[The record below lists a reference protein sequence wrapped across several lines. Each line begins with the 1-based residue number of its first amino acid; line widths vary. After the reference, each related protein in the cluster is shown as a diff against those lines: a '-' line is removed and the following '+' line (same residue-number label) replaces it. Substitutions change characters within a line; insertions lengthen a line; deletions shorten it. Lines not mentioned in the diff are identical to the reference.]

1 MKKIIIIISIILN
14 IFFIIYILC
23 NDIDLKIQK
32 KENKE
37 IIEKLLPEEIPFYR
51 EEFQRIKI
59 DDSFF
64 NIEFIND
71 NNNYYNEDQ
80 QQFFSVKQQ
89 YLSYMPEY
97 TYIKRFQTI
106 EISGQLLTFV
116 EFPYL
121 WSDKKEL
128 YQCLIVYR
136 VNLNKAFI
144 ILWRTTPKVDS
155 KLRVNPQISK
165 NTGRKSLTYMI
176 DDNTE
181 ELYTNLPYEVI
192 KELYPDYSDVYSKV
206 EITNITMKEGR
217 RKDYPN
223 LFYFFDENEF
233 YDQFILNFKQR

>member
-106 EISGQLLTFV
+106 EISGQQKLHGGVLTV
-116 EFPYL
+116 
-121 WSDKKEL
+121 SDL
-128 YQCLIVYR
+128 RAGATLAIAALIADNESYVKGVSHISRGYE
-136 VNLNKAFI
+136 NFI
-144 ILWRTTPKVDS
+144 EKIQAL
-155 KLRVNPQISK
+155 
-165 NTGRKSLTYMI
+165 GG
-176 DDNTE
+176 
-181 ELYTNLPYEVI
+181 
-192 KELYPDYSDVYSKV
+192 
-206 EITNITMKEGR
+206 EIREI
-217 RKDYPN
+217 
-223 LFYFFDENEF
+223 
-233 YDQFILNFKQR
+233 